1 MLKGLTRELI
11 PDMCAEKV
19 HSMVKVLFHTGSDV
33 VVWQELG
40 LSTCDMEIMMVF
52 AKDQRMRNTRGQEN
66 MLVERE
72 ALTQVH

>member
-1 MLKGLTRELI
+1 
-11 PDMCAEKV
+11 MCAEKV

>member
-11 PDMCAEKV
+11 LGVCAEKV